1 MEGAAPAASPP
12 RRGAHAA
19 RAQAL
24 FGAEFVPLDMDK
36 TLTENGV
43 LDESEEFAALDIHED
58 EFIPVLHLYFNDD
71 LTVA

>member
-1 MEGAAPAASPP
+1 
-12 RRGAHAA
+12 
-19 RAQAL
+19 
-24 FGAEFVPLDMDK
+24 MDK